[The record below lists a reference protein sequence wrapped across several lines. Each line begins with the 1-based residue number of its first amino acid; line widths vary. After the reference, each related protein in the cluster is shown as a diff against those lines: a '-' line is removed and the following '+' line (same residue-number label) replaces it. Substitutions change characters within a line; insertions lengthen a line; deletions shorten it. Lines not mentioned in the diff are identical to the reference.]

1 MRIAS
6 HIDQKAEEDRA
17 AVGLN
22 VLSTSRAVVQ
32 SWKEIASELSRGVR
46 TVQRWER
53 TLQLPVR
60 RLGTSSRSPVY
71 AFRDELHLWLAN
83 AAEGAARQTVVNAF
97 AVAAGA
103 EASGVDQRRFRRNAL
118 GNPSRAKVA
127 VQRKCDERIA
137 QSIKE
142 LFEHRYSA
150 QKQCRN
156 CESPMQFLDGNFQF
170 RGLGSK
176 WRVTVPFCPACDMEV
191 LRYLRSYQIIH

>member
-6 HIDQKAEEDRA
+6 HIAQKAEEDRA
-17 AVGLN
+17 TVRLN
-22 VLSTSRAVVQ
+22 VFSTSRAVVQ

-83 AAEGAARQTVVNAF
+83 AAERITRPTVVNSF
-97 AVAAGA
+97 AVTAGA
-103 EASGVDQRRFRRNAL
+103 GGSGIGQGRLRRRAL
-118 GNPSRAKVA
+118 GNPSRVRVA
-127 VQRKCDERIA
+127 VQRKCNERIS

>member
-6 HIDQKAEEDRA
+6 HIVQKSEESRA
-17 AVGLN
+17 PVGLN
-22 VLSTSRAVVQ
+22 IFSTSRAVLQ

-53 TLQLPVR
+53 TLQLPVH

-83 AAEGAARQTVVNAF
+83 AGEDAIRQTAVNAF
-97 AVAAGA
+97 ALVAGA
-103 EASGVDQRRFRRNAL
+103 ESSSIGQRRFRRSAL

-127 VQRKCDERIA
+127 VQRKCNERIS

-156 CESPMQFLDGNFQF
+156 CDAPMQFLDGNFQF

-191 LRYLRSYQIIH
+191 LRYLRSYQNIH

>member
-6 HIDQKAEEDRA
+6 HIAQKVEEDGA
-17 AVGLN
+17 TVGLD
-22 VLSTSRAVVQ
+22 VFSTSRAVVQ

-71 AFRDELHLWLAN
+71 AFRDELHQWLAN
-83 AAEGAARQTVVNAF
+83 AAEHITRPTVVNSF
-97 AVAAGA
+97 AVTTGAAGF
-103 EASGVDQRRFRRNAL
+103 GIGQGRLRR
-118 GNPSRAKVA
+118 STA
-127 VQRKCDERIA
+127 VQGKCNERIA
-137 QSIKE
+137 QSVKE
-142 LFEHRYSA
+142 LFEHRCSA
-150 QKQCRN
+150 QKHCRN
-156 CESPMQFLDGNFQF
+156 CESPMQFLDGNFRF

-191 LRYLRSYQIIH
+191 LRYLRSYQVIH

>member
-6 HIDQKAEEDRA
+6 HIAQKAEEDKATVRM
-17 AVGLN
+17 N
-22 VLSTSRAVVQ
+22 VFSTSRAVVQ

-83 AAEGAARQTVVNAF
+83 AAERITRPTVVNSF
-97 AVAAGA
+97 AVTTGAGG
-103 EASGVDQRRFRRNAL
+103 SGIGQGRLRR
-118 GNPSRAKVA
+118 STA
-127 VQRKCDERIA
+127 VQRKCNERIA
-137 QSIKE
+137 HSVKE
-142 LFEHRYSA
+142 LFEHRCSV

-156 CESPMQFLDGNFQF
+156 CESPMQFLDGNFRF

-191 LRYLRSYQIIH
+191 LRYLRSYQVIH